1 MKRISIIFFALLLTG
16 YYSIYAQTS
25 PHEFS
30 VFAAGGFA
38 ANCYQPTSKDVSSVG
53 FSSDFG
59 LGFTGFISQQIGFQI
74 GAGFGLFNVKS
85 KADDLSSTVIG
96 KLRDDSHPYD
106 YDLYTTLSGYT
117 EVHKTFFL
125 QIPAMIQFQTKM
137 KPSWDWTRSQKSGFY
152 ALTGIKV
159 LFLVSNRY
167 ESNVA
172 ALYNAA
178 YYPELD
184 NWAATQK
191 FVGFGE
197 FDEGYPATGKIDF
210 GVMALFAF
218 EAGMKWRIS
227 KTAFLYTGAFFDCG
241 LNDPTKN
248 SRQPYSK
255 YKSEKD
261 LEDLTI
267 LKFADKL
274 NYMAGGIKIRIAFT
288 YNQ

>member
-16 YYSIYAQTS
+16 YYSTHAQTA

-38 ANCYQPTSKDVSSVG
+38 ANCYQPVSKDISSVG

-59 LGFTGFISQQIGFQI
+59 FGFTGFVSQQIGFQI
-74 GAGFGLFNVKS
+74 GAGFGIFNIKS
-85 KADDLSSTVIG
+85 KATNLVSSICG
-96 KLRDDSHPYD
+96 KLKNDNGLD
-106 YDLYTTLSGYT
+106 YDLYTTLIGVT

-137 KPSWDWTRSQKSGFY
+137 KPAWDWTRSQKSGFY
-152 ALTGIKV
+152 ALTGVKA

-167 ESNVA
+167 ETHVSE
-172 ALYNAA
+172 LYNAA
-178 YYPELD
+178 YFPDLD

-191 FVGFGE
+191 FKGFGG
-197 FDEGYPATGKIDF
+197 FNEGYPAMGKLDF

-227 KTAFLYTGAFFDCG
+227 KTACLYSGVYFDCG
-241 LNDPTKN
+241 LNDPTKK
-248 SRQPYSK
+248 SRQSYTNYK
-255 YKSEKD
+255 YEKD

-274 NYMAGGIKIRIAFT
+274 NYMAGGIKVRVAFT